1 MNKTA
6 KTILGL
12 VILIIIVL
20 VIYLGI
26 GKKTTQAPM
35 STTSTEKPIK
45 EETIKIGIL
54 AHQTGFGAIWG
65 DGEIKAAIDSIKE
78 LQNKGAKIEYVVEDC
93 ASDKDKCVNAANKLI
108 NIDKVDVIIGPTW
121 AEWFEVV
128 APIAQQ
134 NKVILISPSGGST
147 RLIGK
152 YIFSIRYNIKGNAS
166 AILNFLDS
174 NNIKNAAIVT
184 AQDAYFMQIL
194 NIFNNLDTKGI
205 LKSKLEVNP
214 NEKDFK
220 TIVAKIKNNDNDGVV
235 ININESQYPAFIKT
249 LKEFGFKGIAVLT
262 GAIVEPEDKELFSG
276 IYGIAFNIPSE
287 FFEKYKSPSSPM
299 AYDAVR
305 LYYEAYKNVGK
316 DPDKIADYLEKINF
330 NGVMGVIKFNE
341 IHEADWGPEVYK
353 IVKY

>member
-1 MNKTA
+1 MTKTT

-20 VIYLGI
+20 VIYLGA
-26 GKKTTQAPM
+26 GKKTTQAPAP
-35 STTSTEKPIK
+35 TTSTSPTPTTK
-45 EETIKIGIL
+45 ETIKIGIL

-65 DGEIKAAIDSIKE
+65 DGEIKAAVDSIKE

-134 NKVILISPSGGST
+134 NKVILISPSGGTT

-184 AQDAYFMQIL
+184 AQDAYFIQIL
-194 NIFNNLDTKGI
+194 NVFNNLDTKGI

-220 TIVAKIKNNDNDGVV
+220 TIVAKIKNNDAVAVNVS
-235 ININESQYPAFIKT
+235 EAQYPSFIKT
-249 LKEFGFKGIAVLT
+249 LKEFMFKGIVVLT
-262 GAIVEPEDKELFSG
+262 GAVHPEKEKEIYSG
-276 IYGIAFNIPSE
+276 IYYIDFNVPTE
-287 FFEKYKSPSSPM
+287 FIEKYKSPSSPM
-299 AYDAVR
+299 AYDAVK

-330 NGVMGVIKFNE
+330 NGVMGIIKFNE

>member
-1 MNKTA
+1 MSKTT
-6 KTILGL
+6 KTIIAL

-35 STTSTEKPIK
+35 STTPTEKPIK

-54 AHQTGFGAIWG
+54 AHQTGFGSIWG
-65 DGEIKAAIDSIKE
+65 DGEIKAAVDSIKE

-121 AEWFEVV
+121 DEWFEVV

-134 NKVILISPSGGST
+134 NKVILISPSGAGN

-152 YIFSIRYNIKGNAS
+152 YIFSLKYNNKGMAS

-184 AQDAYFMQIL
+184 AQDAYFMNIL
-194 NIFNNLDTKGI
+194 NAFKNLDTKSI
-205 LKSKLEVNP
+205 LRSELEVTP

-220 TIVAKIKNNDNDGVV
+220 TIIAKIKNNDAV
-235 ININESQYPAFIKT
+235 IVNVSEAQYPSFIKT
-249 LKEFGFKGIAVLT
+249 LKEFGFKGMVVLT
-262 GAIVEPEDKELFSG
+262 GAPHPEKEIYSG
-276 IYGIAFNIPSE
+276 INYIDFNAPAE
-287 FFEKYKSPSSPM
+287 FMVKYNSPSSPM
-299 AYDAVR
+299 VYDAVR

-341 IHEADWGPEVYK
+341 IHEADWDPEVYK

>member
-1 MNKTA
+1 MNKTT

-20 VIYLGI
+20 VIYLGA
-26 GKKTTQAPM
+26 GKKTTQIPTP
-35 STTSTEKPIK
+35 TTPTTK
-45 EETIKIGIL
+45 ETIKIGIL

-65 DGEIKAAIDSIKE
+65 DGEIKAAVDSIKE
-78 LQNKGAKIEYVVEDC
+78 LQSKGAKIEYVVEDC

-121 AEWFEVV
+121 DEWFEVV
-128 APIAQQ
+128 VPIAQQ
-134 NKVILISPSGGST
+134 NKVILISPSGAGN

-152 YIFSIRYNIKGNAS
+152 YIFSLKYNNKGVAS

-184 AQDAYFMQIL
+184 AQEAYFM
-194 NIFNNLDTKGI
+194 NIINAFNNLDTKGI

-220 TIVAKIKNNDNDGVV
+220 TIVAKIKNNDAVV
-235 ININESQYPAFIKT
+235 ININEPQYPVFIKT
-249 LKEFGFKGIAVLT
+249 LKEYGFKGIAVLT
-262 GAIVEPEDKELFSG
+262 GAIPEPEDKELFSG

-305 LYYEAYKNVGK
+305 LYYEAFKNVGK

-330 NGVMGVIKFNE
+330 NGVMGMIKFNE
-341 IHEADWGPEVYK
+341 IHESDWGPEVYK

>member
-1 MNKTA
+1 MSKTT
-6 KTILGL
+6 KTIIGL
-12 VILIIIVL
+12 VILIIIFL

-26 GKKTTQAPM
+26 GKKTTQTPTPTPT
-35 STTSTEKPIK
+35 SPTPTTKEK
-45 EETIKIGIL
+45 IKIGIL

-65 DGEIKAAIDSIKE
+65 DGEIKAAVDSVKE

-220 TIVAKIKNNDNDGVV
+220 TIVAKIKNNDAVV
-235 ININESQYPAFIKT
+235 ININEAQYPAFIKT
-249 LKEFGFKGIAVLT
+249 LKEFGFKGIAVAT
-262 GAIVEPEDKELFSG
+262 GAIIEPEDKELFSG
-276 IYGIAFNIPSE
+276 IYYIAFNIPSE

-330 NGVMGVIKFNE
+330 NGVMGIIKFDE
-341 IHEADWGPEVYK
+341 IHHADWGPEVYK